1 MSFPIP
7 DFGAASA
14 NAMPACARFDEQL
27 DSWTTHDASALGEL
41 DLSAAKRKL
50 LFQLICGKV
59 TTAIDANTGAASKL
73 GSVAGEG

>member
-27 DSWTTHDASALGEL
+27 DSWTTHDASALENWICLMLQKGSCL
-41 DLSAAKRKL
+41 K
-50 LFQLICGKV
+50 LICGKV

>member
-1 MSFPIP
+1 MSNWILGRPM
-7 DFGAASA
+7 
-14 NAMPACARFDEQL
+14 MP
-27 DSWTTHDASALGEL
+27 WPLGEL